1 MGATCRPS
9 PTAERAGR
17 DRGRRVTAAGG
28 GEVDPRIERSR
39 AKVLAA
45 ATELLVDGGAAAVT
59 VDAVVDRSGVAKSTL
74 YRHWS
79 SVTQLLVDVM
89 RSSMP
94 DLAAPAPGQR
104 FEDALRAAVRSIAAS
119 VAAPEW
125 IQVVP
130 AMITLQR
137 QIPELGELIAADR
150 AATTA
155 IFREILDVGVEQ
167 GVIPAGLDADRAG
180 LLLAGPVVLAAM
192 TGDTG
197 DPGDVVDEAVDAF
210 LALHRCD
217 DLTRRVIGYD
227 NLMASAPDLSPTL
240 REVLASA
247 ARLQEAVPDA
257 VLVGGSAAA
266 LHAGHRDSFDHDH
279 VVADLADRYEAV
291 LEAVEAT
298 EGWATSVRASKPPM
312 TIMGRLGGIEAGLR
326 QMRRSRPLET
336 FEVEVAPGRRVVAPT
351 AAEALRVKA
360 YLVVQRNQVRDHLDV
375 VALAEHVGIDEAV
388 AVLGEIDEYYVDRS
402 EEEGSVLTALVVALA
417 EPRPRDVDVI
427 DELPRYKRLARRWH
441 EWSEVVAVCEDL
453 ALRLSGAA

>member
-9 PTAERAGR
+9 PTAERVGR
-17 DRGRRVTAAGG
+17 DRGRRVTAVGD
-28 GEVDPRIERSR
+28 GEVDPRIARSR

-217 DLTRRVIGYD
+217 DLT
-227 NLMASAPDLSPTL
+227 
-240 REVLASA
+240 
-247 ARLQEAVPDA
+247 
-257 VLVGGSAAA
+257 
-266 LHAGHRDSFDHDH
+266 
-279 VVADLADRYEAV
+279 
-291 LEAVEAT
+291 
-298 EGWATSVRASKPPM
+298 
-312 TIMGRLGGIEAGLR
+312 
-326 QMRRSRPLET
+326 
-336 FEVEVAPGRRVVAPT
+336 
-351 AAEALRVKA
+351 
-360 YLVVQRNQVRDHLDV
+360 
-375 VALAEHVGIDEAV
+375 
-388 AVLGEIDEYYVDRS
+388 
-402 EEEGSVLTALVVALA
+402 
-417 EPRPRDVDVI
+417 
-427 DELPRYKRLARRWH
+427 
-441 EWSEVVAVCEDL
+441 
-453 ALRLSGAA
+453 